1 MRKRI
6 GIFNDTEPIY
16 DIYLSE
22 INSLQSICSI
32 FVLGKII
39 NLDIEKIPGRI
50 YTKVSHNFPYMFES
64 GVGFFFFFFFFL
76 AFLNF
81 LVFLVMKI

>member
-6 GIFNDTEPIY
+6 GMFNDTKPIY
-16 DIYLSE
+16 DIYLSK
-22 INSLQSICSI
+22 IKSLQSICST
-32 FVLGKII
+32 FLLEKYI
-39 NLDIEKIPGRI
+39 NLDIEKILGRI

-64 GVGFFFFFFFFL
+64 GMGFFLFSFL